1 MEFTVNCPFVARRH
15 FQSIS
20 IGNLSLNFSDLGL
33 SDELSRA
40 VADLG
45 YTSPT
50 PIQEKSI
57 PIVLMGRDILGSA
70 QTGTGKT
77 ASFTLPMIDILASG
91 RAKARL
97 PRSLILAPTRELAA
111 QVADSFEKFSSYH
124 KLSMA
129 LLIGGVSFTEQN
141 AALSKG
147 VDVLIATPG
156 RLLDHF
162 ERGKVLLNDVKI
174 LVIDEADRMLDMGF
188 IPDVERIAS
197 LLPRMRQTLFF
208 SATLSDDIQKLG
220 AKFVMNPKV
229 IEVAP
234 PAATADTVAQHLIW
248 TDTRKKRQILRD
260 ILRHEAVKNAV
271 IFCNRK
277 RDIAELIKSLTR
289 HGFSAVALHGDM
301 TQSARLEALQR
312 FKDGEVPLMIASD
325 VAARGLDIAGLSHVF
340 NFDVPSHAEDYVH
353 RIGRTGRAGKSGRAF
368 TIAASKDDIKYIGF
382 IEKLI
387 GKPVPQ
393 ITVVDGKVVE
403 SGAKSSASKPAISD
417 GQDVAKTDSG
427 QSNAASAPTEEAG
440 EKPASKGRGRGRNAK
455 KTADKPVETDA
466 SKNDGPQND
475 VVQIDATN
483 EKPAKSAKAK
493 LAGSSASGSS
503 DVSSSAQAAKP
514 APKTAAK
521 NKNRNRDDE
530 LPSPPDC
537 SGNTLAET
545 GHVPA
550 FLRR

>member
-1 MEFTVNCPFVARRH
+1 
-15 FQSIS
+15 
-20 IGNLSLNFSDLGL
+20 LKFSDLGL
-33 SDELSRA
+33 SDGLSRA

-45 YTSPT
+45 YETPT

-57 PIVLMGRDILGSA
+57 PVVLMGRDILGSA

-111 QVADSFEKFSSYH
+111 QVADSFEKFSVNN

-129 LLIGGVSFTEQN
+129 LLIGGVSFADQN

-162 ERGKVLLNDVKI
+162 ERGKVLLNDVKV

-188 IPDVERIAS
+188 IPDVEKIVS

-220 AKFVMNPKV
+220 SKFVMNPKI

-234 PAATADTVAQHLIW
+234 PASTAETVAQHLIW
-248 TDTRKKRQILRD
+248 SDSKAKRQILRD
-260 ILRHEAVKNAV
+260 LLGVEKVKNAV

-277 RDIAELIKSLTR
+277 RDISTLVTSLTR

-301 TQSARLEALQR
+301 TQSARLEALQK
-312 FKDGEVPLMIASD
+312 FKDGNVPLLIASD
-325 VAARGLDIAGLSHVF
+325 VAARGLDIDGLSHVF
-340 NFDVPSHAEDYVH
+340 NFDVPMSAEDYVH

-368 TIAASKDDIKYIGF
+368 TIAAGKDDIKYIGS
-382 IEKLI
+382 IEALI
-387 GKPVPQ
+387 GKPIPP
-393 ITVVDGKVVE
+393 ITLE
-403 SGAKSSASKPAISD
+403 NAKI
-417 GQDVAKTDSG
+417 
-427 QSNAASAPTEEAG
+427 SNATTSAA
-440 EKPASKGRGRGRNAK
+440 PADAAAVV
-455 KTADKPVETDA
+455 ADKP
-466 SKNDGPQND
+466 
-475 VVQIDATN
+475 
-483 EKPAKSAKAK
+483 KPKRQAKSAQTAKKAP
-493 LAGSSASGSS
+493 AST
-503 DVSSSAQAAKP
+503 Q
-514 APKTAAK
+514 
-521 NKNRNRDDE
+521 KNRNRGDE

-537 SGNTLAET
+537 QGSTMEET
-545 GHVPA
+545 GHIPA
-550 FLRR
+550 FLTR

>member
-1 MEFTVNCPFVARRH
+1 MK
-15 FQSIS
+15 
-20 IGNLSLNFSDLGL
+20 FSDLGL
-33 SDELSRA
+33 SDELSYA

-45 YTSPT
+45 YKSPT

-111 QVADSFEKFSSYH
+111 QVAESFESFSSHH

-129 LLIGGVSFTEQN
+129 LLIGGVSFADQN
-141 AALSKG
+141 AALNKG

-188 IPDVERIAS
+188 IPDVERIAG

-208 SATLSDDIQKLG
+208 SATLSDDIQKLVS
-220 AKFVMNPKV
+220 KFVMNPKIV
-229 IEVAP
+229 EVAP
-234 PAATADTVAQHLIW
+234 PATTADTVAQHLVW
-248 TDTRKKRQILRD
+248 TDAKSKRSILRD
-260 ILRHEAVKNAV
+260 ILRHESVKNAV
-271 IFCNRK
+271 VFCNRK
-277 RDIAELIKSLTR
+277 RDISILVKSLTN

-340 NFDVPSHAEDYVH
+340 NFDVPTNAEDYVL
-353 RIGRTGRAGKSGRAF
+353 S
-368 TIAASKDDIKYIGF
+368 
-382 IEKLI
+382 LI
-387 GKPVPQ
+387 H
-393 ITVVDGKVVE
+393 I
-403 SGAKSSASKPAISD
+403 
-417 GQDVAKTDSG
+417 
-427 QSNAASAPTEEAG
+427 
-440 EKPASKGRGRGRNAK
+440 
-455 KTADKPVETDA
+455 
-466 SKNDGPQND
+466 
-475 VVQIDATN
+475 
-483 EKPAKSAKAK
+483 
-493 LAGSSASGSS
+493 
-503 DVSSSAQAAKP
+503 
-514 APKTAAK
+514 
-521 NKNRNRDDE
+521 
-530 LPSPPDC
+530 
-537 SGNTLAET
+537 
-545 GHVPA
+545 
-550 FLRR
+550 

>member
-1 MEFTVNCPFVARRH
+1 MK
-15 FQSIS
+15 
-20 IGNLSLNFSDLGL
+20 FSDLGL
-33 SDELSRA
+33 SSELSRA

-45 YTSPT
+45 YESPT

-57 PIVLMGRDILGSA
+57 PVVLMGRDILGSA

-111 QVADSFEKFSSYH
+111 QVADSFEKFSVNN

-129 LLIGGVSFTEQN
+129 LLIGGVSFADQN
-141 AALSKG
+141 ASLSKG

-188 IPDVERIAS
+188 IPDVEKIVS

-208 SATLSDDIQKLG
+208 SATLSDDIQKIG
-220 AKFVMNPKV
+220 SKFVMNPKI

-234 PAATADTVAQHLIW
+234 PASTAETVAQHLIW
-248 TDTRKKRQILRD
+248 TDSKSKRQVLRN
-260 ILRHEAVKNAV
+260 LLAVEQVKNAV

-277 RDIAELIKSLTR
+277 RDISTLVTSLQR

-301 TQSARLEALQR
+301 TQSARLDALQK
-312 FKDGEVPLMIASD
+312 FKDGDVPLLIASD

-340 NFDVPSHAEDYVH
+340 NFDVPMSAEDYVH

-368 TIAASKDDIKYIGF
+368 TIAAGKDDIKYIGA

-387 GKPVPQ
+387 GKPIPPIELDQ
-393 ITVVDGKVVE
+393 TSVV
-403 SGAKSSASKPAISD
+403 
-417 GQDVAKTDSG
+417 
-427 QSNAASAPTEEAG
+427 NAASDASPAPDDPQMDKPKQKRKAKPTEST
-440 EKPASKGRGRGRNAK
+440 K
-455 KTADKPVETDA
+455 
-466 SKNDGPQND
+466 
-475 VVQIDATN
+475 
-483 EKPAKSAKAK
+483 KSAA
-493 LAGSSASGSS
+493 
-503 DVSSSAQAAKP
+503 P
-514 APKTAAK
+514 AH
-521 NKNRNRDDE
+521 KNRNRDDE

-537 SGNTLAET
+537 QGNTMKET
-545 GHVPA
+545 GHIPA
-550 FLRR
+550 FLTR

>member
-1 MEFTVNCPFVARRH
+1 
-15 FQSIS
+15 
-20 IGNLSLNFSDLGL
+20 LKFSDLGL
-33 SDELSRA
+33 SDGLSRA

-45 YTSPT
+45 YETPT

-111 QVADSFEKFSSYH
+111 QVADSFEKFSVNN

-129 LLIGGVSFTEQN
+129 LLIGGVSFADQN

-162 ERGKVLLNDVKI
+162 ERGKVLLNDVKV

-188 IPDVERIAS
+188 IPDVEKIVS

-220 AKFVMNPKV
+220 SKFVMNPKI

-234 PAATADTVAQHLIW
+234 PASTAETVAQHLIW
-248 TDTRKKRQILRD
+248 SDSKAKRQVLRD
-260 ILRHEAVKNAV
+260 LLGAEKVKNAV

-277 RDIAELIKSLTR
+277 RDISTLVTSLTR

-301 TQSARLEALQR
+301 TQSARLEALQK
-312 FKDGEVPLMIASD
+312 FKDGEVPLLIASD

-340 NFDVPSHAEDYVH
+340 NFDVPMSAEDYVH

-368 TIAASKDDIKYIGF
+368 TIAAGKDDIKYIGS
-382 IEKLI
+382 IEALI
-387 GKPVPQ
+387 GKPIPP
-393 ITVVDGKVVE
+393 ITLDN
-403 SGAKSSASKPAISD
+403 AKI
-417 GQDVAKTDSG
+417 
-427 QSNAASAPTEEAG
+427 SNATRSAA
-440 EKPASKGRGRGRNAK
+440 PADAAAMV
-455 KTADKPVETDA
+455 ADKP
-466 SKNDGPQND
+466 
-475 VVQIDATN
+475 
-483 EKPAKSAKAK
+483 KPKRQAKSAQTVKKAP
-493 LAGSSASGSS
+493 AST
-503 DVSSSAQAAKP
+503 Q
-514 APKTAAK
+514 
-521 NKNRNRDDE
+521 KNRNRGDE

-537 SGNTLAET
+537 QGSTMEET
-545 GHVPA
+545 GHIPA
-550 FLRR
+550 FLTR

>member
-1 MEFTVNCPFVARRH
+1 MK
-15 FQSIS
+15 
-20 IGNLSLNFSDLGL
+20 FSDLGL
-33 SDELSRA
+33 SDGLSRA

-45 YTSPT
+45 YETPT

-111 QVADSFEKFSSYH
+111 QVADSFEKFSVNN

-129 LLIGGVSFTEQN
+129 LLIGGVSFADQN

-162 ERGKVLLNDVKI
+162 ERGKVLLNDVKV

-188 IPDVERIAS
+188 IPDVEKIVS

-220 AKFVMNPKV
+220 SKFVMNPKI

-234 PAATADTVAQHLIW
+234 PASTAETVAQHLIW
-248 TDTRKKRQILRD
+248 SDSKAKRQVLRD
-260 ILRHEAVKNAV
+260 LLGAEKVKNAV

-277 RDIAELIKSLTR
+277 RDISTLVTSLTR

-301 TQSARLEALQR
+301 TQSARLEALQK
-312 FKDGEVPLMIASD
+312 FKDGEVPLLIASD

-340 NFDVPSHAEDYVH
+340 NFDVPMSAEDYVH

-368 TIAASKDDIKYIGF
+368 TIAAGKDDIKYIGS
-382 IEKLI
+382 IEALI
-387 GKPVPQ
+387 GKPIPP
-393 ITVVDGKVVE
+393 ITLDN
-403 SGAKSSASKPAISD
+403 AKI
-417 GQDVAKTDSG
+417 
-427 QSNAASAPTEEAG
+427 SNATTSAA
-440 EKPASKGRGRGRNAK
+440 PADAAAMV
-455 KTADKPVETDA
+455 ADKP
-466 SKNDGPQND
+466 
-475 VVQIDATN
+475 
-483 EKPAKSAKAK
+483 KPKRQAKSAQTAKKAP
-493 LAGSSASGSS
+493 AST
-503 DVSSSAQAAKP
+503 Q
-514 APKTAAK
+514 
-521 NKNRNRDDE
+521 KNRNRGDE

-537 SGNTLAET
+537 QGSTMEET
-545 GHVPA
+545 GHIPA
-550 FLRR
+550 FLTR

>member
-1 MEFTVNCPFVARRH
+1 
-15 FQSIS
+15 
-20 IGNLSLNFSDLGL
+20 LKFSDLGL
-33 SDELSRA
+33 SSELSRA

-45 YTSPT
+45 YESPT

-57 PIVLMGRDILGSA
+57 PVVLMGRDILGSA

-111 QVADSFEKFSSYH
+111 QVADSFEKFSVNN

-129 LLIGGVSFTEQN
+129 LLIGGVSFADQN

-188 IPDVERIAS
+188 IPDVEKIVS

-208 SATLSDDIQKLG
+208 SATLSDDIQKIG
-220 AKFVMNPKV
+220 SKFVMNPKI

-234 PAATADTVAQHLIW
+234 PASTAETVAQHLIW
-248 TDTRKKRQILRD
+248 TDSKSKRQVLRN
-260 ILRHEAVKNAV
+260 LLAVEQVKNAV

-277 RDIAELIKSLTR
+277 RDISTLVTSLQR

-301 TQSARLEALQR
+301 TQSARLDALQK
-312 FKDGEVPLMIASD
+312 FKDGDVPLLIASD

-340 NFDVPSHAEDYVH
+340 NFDVPMSAEDYVH
-353 RIGRTGRAGKSGRAF
+353 RIGRTGRAGKSGRSF
-368 TIAASKDDIKYIGF
+368 TIAAGKDDIKYIGA

-387 GKPVPQ
+387 GKPIPPIELDQ
-393 ITVVDGKVVE
+393 TSVV
-403 SGAKSSASKPAISD
+403 
-417 GQDVAKTDSG
+417 
-427 QSNAASAPTEEAG
+427 NAASDASLVPDDPQMDKPKQKRKAKPTEST
-440 EKPASKGRGRGRNAK
+440 K
-455 KTADKPVETDA
+455 
-466 SKNDGPQND
+466 
-475 VVQIDATN
+475 
-483 EKPAKSAKAK
+483 KSA
-493 LAGSSASGSS
+493 
-503 DVSSSAQAAKP
+503 
-514 APKTAAK
+514 APVH
-521 NKNRNRDDE
+521 KNRNRDDE

-537 SGNTLAET
+537 QGSTMRET
-545 GHVPA
+545 GHIPA
-550 FLRR
+550 FLTR

>member
-1 MEFTVNCPFVARRH
+1 MK
-15 FQSIS
+15 
-20 IGNLSLNFSDLGL
+20 FSDLGL

-45 YTSPT
+45 YETPT

-111 QVADSFEKFSSYH
+111 QVADSFEKFSVNN

-129 LLIGGVSFTEQN
+129 LLIGGVSFADQN

-162 ERGKVLLNDVKI
+162 ERGKVLLNDVKV

-188 IPDVERIAS
+188 IPDVEKIVG

-220 AKFVMNPKV
+220 SKFVMNPKI

-234 PAATADTVAQHLIW
+234 PASTAETVAQHLIW
-248 TDTRKKRQILRD
+248 SDSKAKRQVLRD
-260 ILRHEAVKNAV
+260 LLGAEKVKNAV

-277 RDIAELIKSLTR
+277 RDISTLVTSLTR

-301 TQSARLEALQR
+301 TQSTRLEALQK
-312 FKDGEVPLMIASD
+312 FKDGDVPLLIASD

-340 NFDVPSHAEDYVH
+340 NFDVPMSAEDYVH

-368 TIAASKDDIKYIGF
+368 TIAAGKDDIKYIGS
-382 IEKLI
+382 IEALI
-387 GKPVPQ
+387 GKPIPP
-393 ITVVDGKVVE
+393 ITLDN
-403 SGAKSSASKPAISD
+403 AKI
-417 GQDVAKTDSG
+417 
-427 QSNAASAPTEEAG
+427 SNATTSAA
-440 EKPASKGRGRGRNAK
+440 PADAAAMV
-455 KTADKPVETDA
+455 ADKP
-466 SKNDGPQND
+466 
-475 VVQIDATN
+475 
-483 EKPAKSAKAK
+483 KPKRQAKSAQTAKKAP
-493 LAGSSASGSS
+493 AST
-503 DVSSSAQAAKP
+503 Q
-514 APKTAAK
+514 
-521 NKNRNRDDE
+521 KNRNRGDE

-537 SGNTLAET
+537 QGSTMEET
-545 GHVPA
+545 GHIPA
-550 FLRR
+550 FLTR

>member
-1 MEFTVNCPFVARRH
+1 
-15 FQSIS
+15 
-20 IGNLSLNFSDLGL
+20 LKFSDLGL
-33 SDELSRA
+33 SSELSRA

-45 YTSPT
+45 YESPT

-57 PIVLMGRDILGSA
+57 PVVLMGRDILGSA

-111 QVADSFEKFSSYH
+111 QVADSFEKFSVNN

-129 LLIGGVSFTEQN
+129 LLIGGVSFADQN

-188 IPDVERIAS
+188 IPDVEKIVS

-208 SATLSDDIQKLG
+208 SATLSDDIQKIG
-220 AKFVMNPKV
+220 SKFVMNPKI

-234 PAATADTVAQHLIW
+234 PASTAETVAQHLIW
-248 TDTRKKRQILRD
+248 TDSKSKRQVLRN
-260 ILRHEAVKNAV
+260 LLAVEQVKNAV

-277 RDIAELIKSLTR
+277 RDISTLVTSLQR

-301 TQSARLEALQR
+301 TQSARLDALQK
-312 FKDGEVPLMIASD
+312 FKDGDVPLLIASD

-340 NFDVPSHAEDYVH
+340 NFDVPMSAEDYVH

-368 TIAASKDDIKYIGF
+368 TIAAGKDDIKYIGA

-387 GKPVPQ
+387 GKPIPPIELDQ
-393 ITVVDGKVVE
+393 TSVV
-403 SGAKSSASKPAISD
+403 
-417 GQDVAKTDSG
+417 
-427 QSNAASAPTEEAG
+427 NAASDASPAPDDPQMDKPKQKRKAKPTEST
-440 EKPASKGRGRGRNAK
+440 K
-455 KTADKPVETDA
+455 
-466 SKNDGPQND
+466 
-475 VVQIDATN
+475 
-483 EKPAKSAKAK
+483 KSA
-493 LAGSSASGSS
+493 
-503 DVSSSAQAAKP
+503 
-514 APKTAAK
+514 APVH
-521 NKNRNRDDE
+521 KNRNRDDE

-537 SGNTLAET
+537 QGNTMKET
-545 GHVPA
+545 GHIPA
-550 FLRR
+550 FLTR

>member
-1 MEFTVNCPFVARRH
+1 
-15 FQSIS
+15 
-20 IGNLSLNFSDLGL
+20 LKFSDLGL
-33 SDELSRA
+33 SDELSQA

-111 QVADSFEKFSSYH
+111 QVADSFEKFSLYH

-141 AALSKG
+141 TALGKG

-220 AKFVMNPKV
+220 AKFVMNPKI

-248 TDTRKKRQILRD
+248 TDVKKKRQILRD

-277 RDIAELIKSLTR
+277 SDIAVLIKSLTR

-312 FKDGEVPLMIASD
+312 FKDGKVPLMIASD

-393 ITVVDGKVVE
+393 ITVIDGKFVE
-403 SGAKSSASKPAISD
+403 AGSKSSLSKPAMND
-417 GQDVAKTDSG
+417 GQD
-427 QSNAASAPTEEAG
+427 AASSDDSQLSETDAPAQEAG
-440 EKPASKGRGRGRNAK
+440 EKSPPKGRGRDRNAK
-455 KTADKPVETDA
+455 KAMKKPSEPDA
-466 SKNDGPQND
+466 SQHAALKNDG
-475 VVQIDATN
+475 AAK
-483 EKPAKSAKAK
+483 KPAKQAKGKA
-493 LAGSSASGSS
+493 ADA
-503 DVSSSAQAAKP
+503 SSSAQAAKP

-537 SGNTLAET
+537 SGNTLADT

>member
-1 MEFTVNCPFVARRH
+1 
-15 FQSIS
+15 
-20 IGNLSLNFSDLGL
+20 LKFSDLGL

-234 PAATADTVAQHLIW
+234 PAATADTVAQHLVW
-248 TDTRKKRQILRD
+248 TDVKKKRQILRD

-312 FKDGEVPLMIASD
+312 FKDGGVPLMIASD

-368 TIAASKDDIKYIGF
+368 TIGASKDDIKYIGF

-403 SGAKSSASKPAISD
+403 SAAKSSAPKPPISD
-417 GQDVAKTDSG
+417 GQDIAKTDDG
-427 QSNAASAPTEEAG
+427 QSNTTDAPIKEAG
-440 EKPASKGRGRGRNAK
+440 EKPASKGRGRGRNTK
-455 KTADKPVETDA
+455 KTAGKPTEADA
-466 SKNDGPQND
+466 PKSNEAQNDGPKH
-475 VVQIDATN
+475 DAASEN
-483 EKPAKSAKAK
+483 PAKPSKAKSAD
-493 LAGSSASGSS
+493 GSSGGSS
-503 DVSSSAQAAKP
+503 STQAKKP

-521 NKNRNRDDE
+521 NNNRNRDDE

>member
-1 MEFTVNCPFVARRH
+1 MK
-15 FQSIS
+15 
-20 IGNLSLNFSDLGL
+20 FSDLGL

-220 AKFVMNPKV
+220 AKFVMNPKI

-248 TDTRKKRQILRD
+248 TDVKKKRQILRD

-393 ITVVDGKVVE
+393 ITIVNGKVTE
-403 SGAKSSASKPAISD
+403 PRAEASTSKPVMND
-417 GQDVAKTDSG
+417 GQDVAKSDDS
-427 QSNAASAPTEEAG
+427 QSSNTNTPAQEAG
-440 EKPASKGRGRGRNAK
+440 EKSPSKGRGRGRSPKKAEEKPAESDKAQNDGPKNNGAAAK
-455 KTADKPVETDA
+455 PTKPTKDKPVGA
-466 SKNDGPQND
+466 
-475 VVQIDATN
+475 
-483 EKPAKSAKAK
+483 
-493 LAGSSASGSS
+493 
-503 DVSSSAQAAKP
+503 SSSAQAAKP
-514 APKTAAK
+514 PPKTAAK
-521 NKNRNRDDE
+521 NKNWNRDDE

>member
-1 MEFTVNCPFVARRH
+1 MK
-15 FQSIS
+15 
-20 IGNLSLNFSDLGL
+20 FSDLGL
-33 SDELSRA
+33 SDGLSRA

-45 YTSPT
+45 YETPT

-111 QVADSFEKFSSYH
+111 QVADSFEKFSVNN

-129 LLIGGVSFTEQN
+129 LLIGGVSFADQN

-162 ERGKVLLNDVKI
+162 ERGKVLLNDVKV

-188 IPDVERIAS
+188 IPDVEKIVS

-220 AKFVMNPKV
+220 SKFVMNPKI

-234 PAATADTVAQHLIW
+234 PASTAENVAQHLIW
-248 TDTRKKRQILRD
+248 SDSKAKRQVLRD
-260 ILRHEAVKNAV
+260 LLGAEKVKNAV

-277 RDIAELIKSLTR
+277 RDISTLVTSLTR

-301 TQSARLEALQR
+301 TQSARLEALQK
-312 FKDGEVPLMIASD
+312 FKDGEVPLLIASD

-340 NFDVPSHAEDYVH
+340 NFDVPMSAEDYVH

-368 TIAASKDDIKYIGF
+368 TIAAGKDDIKYIGS
-382 IEKLI
+382 IEALI
-387 GKPVPQ
+387 GKPIPP
-393 ITVVDGKVVE
+393 ITLDN
-403 SGAKSSASKPAISD
+403 AKI
-417 GQDVAKTDSG
+417 
-427 QSNAASAPTEEAG
+427 SNATTSAA
-440 EKPASKGRGRGRNAK
+440 PADAAAMV
-455 KTADKPVETDA
+455 ADKP
-466 SKNDGPQND
+466 
-475 VVQIDATN
+475 
-483 EKPAKSAKAK
+483 KPKRQAKSAQTVKKAP
-493 LAGSSASGSS
+493 AST
-503 DVSSSAQAAKP
+503 Q
-514 APKTAAK
+514 
-521 NKNRNRDDE
+521 KNRNRGDE

-537 SGNTLAET
+537 QGSTMEET
-545 GHVPA
+545 GHIPA
-550 FLRR
+550 FLTR

>member
-1 MEFTVNCPFVARRH
+1 M
-15 FQSIS
+15 
-20 IGNLSLNFSDLGL
+20 NFSDLGL
-33 SDELSRA
+33 CPELSQA

-45 YTSPT
+45 YTAPT

-57 PIVLMGRDILGSA
+57 PYVLMGRDILGSA

-77 ASFTLPMIDILASG
+77 ASFTLPMIEILAAG

-111 QVADSFEKFSSYH
+111 QVADSFEKFSTYH

-129 LLIGGVSFTEQN
+129 LLIGGVSFADQN
-141 AALSKG
+141 AALDKG

-162 ERGKVLLNDVKI
+162 ERGKVLLTDVKI

-188 IPDVERIAS
+188 IPDVERIVG
-197 LLPRMRQTLFF
+197 LLPPLRQTLFF
-208 SATLSDDIQKLG
+208 SATLSDDIKKLSD
-220 AKFVMNPKV
+220 KFVSNPKV

-234 PAATADTVAQHLIW
+234 PASTADTVAQHLVW
-248 TDTRKKRQILRD
+248 TSPRGKREALRD
-260 ILRHEAVKNAV
+260 LLRSEDVKNAV

-277 RDIAELIKSLTR
+277 RDISTLVTSLKR
-289 HGFSAVALHGDM
+289 HEFSAVALHGDM

-340 NFDVPSHAEDYVH
+340 NFDVPGNAEDYVH

-368 TIAASKDDIKYIGF
+368 TIAAGEDDRKYVGA

-387 GKPVPQ
+387 GKAIPLTEGGETAPAKP
-393 ITVVDGKVVE
+393 DDRKSGKADKPKRAKTSAKAAKAPAE
-403 SGAKSSASKPAISD
+403 PKPDARTDAKSDPGSESRAEP
-417 GQDVAKTDSG
+417 SG
-427 QSNAASAPTEEAG
+427 
-440 EKPASKGRGRGRNAK
+440 KGRGRGRRGKEN
-455 KTADKPVETDA
+455 V
-466 SKNDGPQND
+466 
-475 VVQIDATN
+475 
-483 EKPAKSAKAK
+483 
-493 LAGSSASGSS
+493 AG
-503 DVSSSAQAAKP
+503 
-514 APKTAAK
+514 
-521 NKNRNRDDE
+521 E
-530 LPSPPDC
+530 LPAPPDC
-537 SGNTLAET
+537 KGNTLQDS

-550 FLRR
+550 FLLR

>member
-1 MEFTVNCPFVARRH
+1 
-15 FQSIS
+15 
-20 IGNLSLNFSDLGL
+20 LKFSDLGL
-33 SDELSRA
+33 SDGLSRA

-45 YTSPT
+45 YETPT

-111 QVADSFEKFSSYH
+111 QVADSFEKFSVNN

-129 LLIGGVSFTEQN
+129 LLIGGVSFADQN

-162 ERGKVLLNDVKI
+162 ERGKVLLNDVKV

-188 IPDVERIAS
+188 IPDVEKIVS

-220 AKFVMNPKV
+220 SKFVMNPKI

-234 PAATADTVAQHLIW
+234 PASTAETVAQHLIW
-248 TDTRKKRQILRD
+248 SDSKAKRQILRD
-260 ILRHEAVKNAV
+260 LLGFEKVKNAV

-277 RDIAELIKSLTR
+277 RDISTLVTSLTR

-301 TQSARLEALQR
+301 TQSARLEALQK
-312 FKDGEVPLMIASD
+312 FKNGDVPLLIASD

-340 NFDVPSHAEDYVH
+340 NFDVPMSAEDYVH

-368 TIAASKDDIKYIGF
+368 TIAAGKDDIKYIGS
-382 IEKLI
+382 IEALI
-387 GKPVPQ
+387 GKPIPP
-393 ITVVDGKVVE
+393 ITLDN
-403 SGAKSSASKPAISD
+403 AKI
-417 GQDVAKTDSG
+417 
-427 QSNAASAPTEEAG
+427 SNATTSAA
-440 EKPASKGRGRGRNAK
+440 PADAAAVV
-455 KTADKPVETDA
+455 ADKP
-466 SKNDGPQND
+466 
-475 VVQIDATN
+475 
-483 EKPAKSAKAK
+483 KPKRQAKSAQTAKKAP
-493 LAGSSASGSS
+493 AST
-503 DVSSSAQAAKP
+503 Q
-514 APKTAAK
+514 
-521 NKNRNRDDE
+521 KNRNRSDE

-537 SGNTLAET
+537 QGSTMEET
-545 GHVPA
+545 GHIPA
-550 FLRR
+550 FLTR

>member
-1 MEFTVNCPFVARRH
+1 
-15 FQSIS
+15 
-20 IGNLSLNFSDLGL
+20 LKFSDLGL

-188 IPDVERIAS
+188 IPDVERIAG

-248 TDTRKKRQILRD
+248 TDVKKKRQILRD

-387 GKPVPQ
+387 SKPIPQ
-393 ITVVDGKVVE
+393 ITVVDGRVVE
-403 SGAKSSASKPAISD
+403 SGAKSSASKPTISD
-417 GQDVAKTDSG
+417 GKAGAKADAKTDDSHA
-427 QSNAASAPTEEAG
+427 SENSAPAQDAS
-440 EKPASKGRGRGRNAK
+440 EKSPSKGRGRGRNAK
-455 KTADKPVETDA
+455 KPAENPA
-466 SKNDGPQND
+466 QND
-475 VVQIDATN
+475 VAT
-483 EKPAKSAKAK
+483 EKPTEPTKAKSA
-493 LAGSSASGSS
+493 SASSGASS
-503 DVSSSAQAAKP
+503 GASSPAQEAKP
-514 APKTAAK
+514 SAKPAAK

>member
-1 MEFTVNCPFVARRH
+1 MK
-15 FQSIS
+15 
-20 IGNLSLNFSDLGL
+20 FSDLGL
-33 SDELSRA
+33 SSELSRA

-45 YTSPT
+45 YESPT

-57 PIVLMGRDILGSA
+57 PVVLMGRDILGSA

-97 PRSLILAPTRELAA
+97 PRTLILAPTRELAA
-111 QVADSFEKFSSYH
+111 QVADSFEKFSVNN

-129 LLIGGVSFTEQN
+129 LLIGGVSFADQN

-188 IPDVERIAS
+188 IPDVERIVS

-208 SATLSDDIQKLG
+208 SATLSDDIQKIG
-220 AKFVMNPKV
+220 SKFVMNPKI

-234 PAATADTVAQHLIW
+234 PASTAETVAQHLIW
-248 TDTRKKRQILRD
+248 TETKSKRQVLRD
-260 ILRHEAVKNAV
+260 LLAVEQVKNAV

-277 RDIAELIKSLTR
+277 RDISTLVTSLKR

-301 TQSARLEALQR
+301 TQSARLDALQK
-312 FKDGEVPLMIASD
+312 FKDGDVPLLIASD

-340 NFDVPSHAEDYVH
+340 NFDVPMSAEDYVH

-368 TIAASKDDIKYIGF
+368 TIAAGKDDIKYIGA

-387 GKPVPQ
+387 GKPIPPIELDQASVVTAALTPADDDPQ
-393 ITVVDGKVVE
+393 PD
-403 SGAKSSASKPAISD
+403 
-417 GQDVAKTDSG
+417 
-427 QSNAASAPTEEAG
+427 
-440 EKPASKGRGRGRNAK
+440 K
-455 KTADKPVETDA
+455 KQKR
-466 SKNDGPQND
+466 K
-475 VVQIDATN
+475 
-483 EKPAKSAKAK
+483 
-493 LAGSSASGSS
+493 
-503 DVSSSAQAAKP
+503 AKP
-514 APKTAAK
+514 AESAK
-521 NKNRNRDDE
+521 KPAVPARKNRNRDDE

-537 SGNTLAET
+537 QGSTMRET
-545 GHVPA
+545 GHIPA
-550 FLRR
+550 FLTR

>member
-1 MEFTVNCPFVARRH
+1 MK
-15 FQSIS
+15 
-20 IGNLSLNFSDLGL
+20 FSDLGL
-33 SDELSRA
+33 SSELSRA

-45 YTSPT
+45 YESPT

-57 PIVLMGRDILGSA
+57 PVVLMGRDILGSA

-111 QVADSFEKFSSYH
+111 QVADSFEKFSVNN

-129 LLIGGVSFTEQN
+129 LLIGGVSFADQN

-188 IPDVERIAS
+188 IPDVEKIVS

-208 SATLSDDIQKLG
+208 SATLSDDIQKIG
-220 AKFVMNPKV
+220 SKFVMNPKI

-234 PAATADTVAQHLIW
+234 PASTAETVAQHLIW
-248 TDTRKKRQILRD
+248 TDSKSKRQVLRN
-260 ILRHEAVKNAV
+260 LLAVEQVKNAV

-277 RDIAELIKSLTR
+277 RDISTLVTSLKR

-301 TQSARLEALQR
+301 TQSARLDALQK
-312 FKDGEVPLMIASD
+312 FKDGDVPLLIASD

-340 NFDVPSHAEDYVH
+340 NFDVPMSAEDYVH

-368 TIAASKDDIKYIGF
+368 TIAAGKDDIKYIGA

-387 GKPVPQ
+387 GKPIPPIELDQ
-393 ITVVDGKVVE
+393 TSVV
-403 SGAKSSASKPAISD
+403 
-417 GQDVAKTDSG
+417 
-427 QSNAASAPTEEAG
+427 NAAS
-440 EKPASKGRGRGRNAK
+440 
-455 KTADKPVETDA
+455 DA
-466 SKNDGPQND
+466 SPAPDDPQIG
-475 VVQIDATN
+475 Q
-483 EKPAKSAKAK
+483 AKAK
-493 LAGSSASGSS
+493 TQGKTDRINQKISRPSS
-503 DVSSSAQAAKP
+503 QKP
-514 APKTAAK
+514 KP
-521 NKNRNRDDE
+521 R
-530 LPSPPDC
+530 
-537 SGNTLAET
+537 
-545 GHVPA
+545 
-550 FLRR
+550 

>member
-1 MEFTVNCPFVARRH
+1 MK
-15 FQSIS
+15 
-20 IGNLSLNFSDLGL
+20 FSDLGL
-33 SDELSRA
+33 SDGLSRA

-45 YTSPT
+45 YETPT

-111 QVADSFEKFSSYH
+111 QVADSFEKFSVNN

-129 LLIGGVSFTEQN
+129 LLIGGVSFADQN

-162 ERGKVLLNDVKI
+162 ERGKVLLNDVKV

-188 IPDVERIAS
+188 IPDVEKIVS

-220 AKFVMNPKV
+220 SKFVMNPKI

-234 PAATADTVAQHLIW
+234 PASTAETVAQHVIW
-248 TDTRKKRQILRD
+248 SDSKAKRQVLRD
-260 ILRHEAVKNAV
+260 LLGAEKVKNAV

-277 RDIAELIKSLTR
+277 RDISTLVTSLTR

-301 TQSARLEALQR
+301 TQSARLEALQT
-312 FKDGEVPLMIASD
+312 FKDGDVPLLIASD

-340 NFDVPSHAEDYVH
+340 NFDVPMSAEDYVH

-368 TIAASKDDIKYIGF
+368 TIAAGKDDIKYIGS
-382 IEKLI
+382 IEALI
-387 GKPVPQ
+387 GKPIPP
-393 ITVVDGKVVE
+393 ITLNN
-403 SGAKSSASKPAISD
+403 AKISD
-417 GQDVAKTDSG
+417 TTTS
-427 QSNAASAPTEEAG
+427 AA
-440 EKPASKGRGRGRNAK
+440 PADAAAVV
-455 KTADKPVETDA
+455 ADKP
-466 SKNDGPQND
+466 
-475 VVQIDATN
+475 
-483 EKPAKSAKAK
+483 KPKRQAKSAQTAKKA
-493 LAGSSASGSS
+493 LAST
-503 DVSSSAQAAKP
+503 Q
-514 APKTAAK
+514 
-521 NKNRNRDDE
+521 KNRNRGDE

-537 SGNTLAET
+537 QGSTMEET
-545 GHVPA
+545 GHIPA
-550 FLRR
+550 FLTR

>member
-1 MEFTVNCPFVARRH
+1 MK
-15 FQSIS
+15 
-20 IGNLSLNFSDLGL
+20 FSDLGL

-188 IPDVERIAS
+188 IPDVERITG

-248 TDTRKKRQILRD
+248 TDVKKKRQILRD

-387 GKPVPQ
+387 SKPIPQ
-393 ITVVDGKVVE
+393 ITVVDGRVVE
-403 SGAKSSASKPAISD
+403 SGAKSSASKPTISD
-417 GQDVAKTDSG
+417 GKAGAKADAKTDDSHA
-427 QSNAASAPTEEAG
+427 SENSAPAQDAS
-440 EKPASKGRGRGRNAK
+440 EKSPSKGRGRGRNAK
-455 KTADKPVETDA
+455 KPAENPA
-466 SKNDGPQND
+466 QND
-475 VVQIDATN
+475 VAT
-483 EKPAKSAKAK
+483 EKPTEPTKAKSA
-493 LAGSSASGSS
+493 SASSGASS
-503 DVSSSAQAAKP
+503 PAQEAKPAAKP
-514 APKTAAK
+514 AAK

>member
-1 MEFTVNCPFVARRH
+1 M
-15 FQSIS
+15 
-20 IGNLSLNFSDLGL
+20 NFSDLGL

-188 IPDVERIAS
+188 IPDVERIAG

-248 TDTRKKRQILRD
+248 TDVKKKRQILRD

-387 GKPVPQ
+387 SKPIPQ
-393 ITVVDGKVVE
+393 ITVVDGRVVE
-403 SGAKSSASKPAISD
+403 SGAKSSASKPTISD
-417 GQDVAKTDSG
+417 GKAGAKADAKTDDSHA
-427 QSNAASAPTEEAG
+427 SENSAPAQDAS
-440 EKPASKGRGRGRNAK
+440 EKSPSKGRSRGRNAK
-455 KTADKPVETDA
+455 KPAENPA
-466 SKNDGPQND
+466 QND
-475 VVQIDATN
+475 VAT
-483 EKPAKSAKAK
+483 EKPTEPTKAKSA
-493 LAGSSASGSS
+493 SASSGASS
-503 DVSSSAQAAKP
+503 GASSPAQEAKPAAKP
-514 APKTAAK
+514 AAK

>member
-1 MEFTVNCPFVARRH
+1 MK
-15 FQSIS
+15 
-20 IGNLSLNFSDLGL
+20 FSDLGL

-45 YTSPT
+45 YKSPT

-111 QVADSFEKFSSYH
+111 QVAESFEKFSSYH

-129 LLIGGVSFTEQN
+129 LLIGGVSFADQN
-141 AALSKG
+141 AALGKG

-188 IPDVERIAS
+188 IPDVERIAG

-220 AKFVMNPKV
+220 SKFVMNPKI

-234 PAATADTVAQHLIW
+234 PATTADTVAQHLVW
-248 TDTRKKRQILRD
+248 TDAKSKRRVLRD
-260 ILRHEAVKNAV
+260 ILRHESVKNAV
-271 IFCNRK
+271 VFCNRK
-277 RDIAELIKSLTR
+277 RDISILVKSLTA

-301 TQSARLEALQR
+301 TQSARLDALQR

-340 NFDVPSHAEDYVH
+340 NFDVPNHAEDYVH

-368 TIAASKDDIKYIGF
+368 TIAASKDDHKYVGL
-382 IEKLI
+382 IETLT
-387 GKPVPQ
+387 GKPIPLVR
-393 ITVVDGKVVE
+393 IIDGKVIDTDASTVANAEKTVGE
-403 SGAKSSASKPAISD
+403 SGQDTAKGGKLAGQGQVTAINKS
-417 GQDVAKTDSG
+417 
-427 QSNAASAPTEEAG
+427 TEEAC
-440 EKPASKGRGRGRNAK
+440 
-455 KTADKPVETDA
+455 
-466 SKNDGPQND
+466 KNGVIQN
-475 VVQIDATN
+475 
-483 EKPAKSAKAK
+483 
-493 LAGSSASGSS
+493 
-503 DVSSSAQAAKP
+503 
-514 APKTAAK
+514 
-521 NKNRNRDDE
+521 R
-530 LPSPPDC
+530 
-537 SGNTLAET
+537 
-545 GHVPA
+545 
-550 FLRR
+550 

>member
-1 MEFTVNCPFVARRH
+1 MK
-15 FQSIS
+15 
-20 IGNLSLNFSDLGL
+20 FSDLGL

-45 YTSPT
+45 YETPT

-111 QVADSFEKFSSYH
+111 QVADSFEKFSVNN

-129 LLIGGVSFTEQN
+129 LLIGGVSFADQN

-162 ERGKVLLNDVKI
+162 ERGKVLLNDVKV

-188 IPDVERIAS
+188 IPDVEKIVG

-220 AKFVMNPKV
+220 SKFVMNPKI

-234 PAATADTVAQHLIW
+234 PASTAETVAQHLIW
-248 TDTRKKRQILRD
+248 SDSKAKRQVLRD
-260 ILRHEAVKNAV
+260 LLGAEKVKNAV

-277 RDIAELIKSLTR
+277 RDISTLVTSLTR

-301 TQSARLEALQR
+301 TQSARLEALQK
-312 FKDGEVPLMIASD
+312 FKDGDVPLLIASD

-340 NFDVPSHAEDYVH
+340 NFDVPMSAEDYVH

-368 TIAASKDDIKYIGF
+368 TIAAGKDDIKYIGS
-382 IEKLI
+382 IEALI
-387 GKPVPQ
+387 GKPIPP
-393 ITVVDGKVVE
+393 ITLDN
-403 SGAKSSASKPAISD
+403 AKI
-417 GQDVAKTDSG
+417 
-427 QSNAASAPTEEAG
+427 SNATTSAA
-440 EKPASKGRGRGRNAK
+440 PADAAAVV
-455 KTADKPVETDA
+455 ADKP
-466 SKNDGPQND
+466 
-475 VVQIDATN
+475 
-483 EKPAKSAKAK
+483 KPKRQAKSAQTAKKAP
-493 LAGSSASGSS
+493 AST
-503 DVSSSAQAAKP
+503 Q
-514 APKTAAK
+514 
-521 NKNRNRDDE
+521 KNRNRGDE

-537 SGNTLAET
+537 QGSTMEET
-545 GHVPA
+545 GHIPA
-550 FLRR
+550 FLTR

>member
-1 MEFTVNCPFVARRH
+1 
-15 FQSIS
+15 
-20 IGNLSLNFSDLGL
+20 LNFSDLGL
-33 SDELSRA
+33 CPELSQA

-45 YTSPT
+45 YTAPT

-57 PIVLMGRDILGSA
+57 PYVLMGRDILGSA

-77 ASFTLPMIDILASG
+77 ASFTLPMIEILASG

-111 QVADSFEKFSSYH
+111 QVADSFEKFSTYH

-129 LLIGGVSFTEQN
+129 LLIGGVSFADQN
-141 AALSKG
+141 AALDKG

-162 ERGKVLLNDVKI
+162 ERGKVLLTDVKI

-188 IPDVERIAS
+188 IPDVERIVG
-197 LLPRMRQTLFF
+197 LLPPLRQTLFF
-208 SATLSDDIQKLG
+208 SATLSDDIKKLSD
-220 AKFVMNPKV
+220 KFVSNPKV

-234 PAATADTVAQHLIW
+234 PASTADTVAQHLVW
-248 TDTRKKRQILRD
+248 TSPRGKREALRD
-260 ILRHEAVKNAV
+260 LLRSEDVKNAV

-277 RDIAELIKSLTR
+277 RDISTLVTSLKR
-289 HGFSAVALHGDM
+289 HEFSAVALHGDM

-340 NFDVPSHAEDYVH
+340 NFDVPGNAEDYVH

-368 TIAASKDDIKYIGF
+368 TIAAGEDDRKYVGA

-387 GKPVPQ
+387 GKAIPLTEGGETAPAKP
-393 ITVVDGKVVE
+393 DDRKSGKADKPKRAKTSAKAAKAPAE
-403 SGAKSSASKPAISD
+403 PKPDARTDAKSDPGSESRAEP
-417 GQDVAKTDSG
+417 SG
-427 QSNAASAPTEEAG
+427 
-440 EKPASKGRGRGRNAK
+440 KGRGRGRRGKEN
-455 KTADKPVETDA
+455 V
-466 SKNDGPQND
+466 
-475 VVQIDATN
+475 
-483 EKPAKSAKAK
+483 
-493 LAGSSASGSS
+493 AG
-503 DVSSSAQAAKP
+503 
-514 APKTAAK
+514 
-521 NKNRNRDDE
+521 E
-530 LPSPPDC
+530 LPAPPDC
-537 SGNTLAET
+537 KGNTLQDS

-550 FLRR
+550 FLLR

>member
-1 MEFTVNCPFVARRH
+1 MK
-15 FQSIS
+15 
-20 IGNLSLNFSDLGL
+20 FSDLGL
-33 SDELSRA
+33 SSELSRA

-45 YTSPT
+45 YESPT

-57 PIVLMGRDILGSA
+57 PVVLMGRDILGSA

-111 QVADSFEKFSSYH
+111 QVADSFEKFSVNN

-129 LLIGGVSFTEQN
+129 LLIGGVSFADQN

-188 IPDVERIAS
+188 IPDVEKIVS

-208 SATLSDDIQKLG
+208 SATLSDDIQKIG
-220 AKFVMNPKV
+220 SKFVMNPKI

-234 PAATADTVAQHLIW
+234 PASTAETVAQHLIW
-248 TDTRKKRQILRD
+248 TDSKSKRQVLRN
-260 ILRHEAVKNAV
+260 LLAVEQVKNAV

-277 RDIAELIKSLTR
+277 RDISTLVTSLKR

-301 TQSARLEALQR
+301 TQSARLDALQK
-312 FKDGEVPLMIASD
+312 FKDGDVPLLIASD

-340 NFDVPSHAEDYVH
+340 NFDVPMSAEDYVH

-368 TIAASKDDIKYIGF
+368 TIAAGKDDIKYIGA

-387 GKPVPQ
+387 GKPIPPIELDQTSLV
-393 ITVVDGKVVE
+393 
-403 SGAKSSASKPAISD
+403 
-417 GQDVAKTDSG
+417 
-427 QSNAASAPTEEAG
+427 NAASD
-440 EKPASKGRGRGRNAK
+440 ASPVPDDPQ
-455 KTADKPVETDA
+455 ADKPKQKRKA
-466 SKNDGPQND
+466 
-475 VVQIDATN
+475 
-483 EKPAKSAKAK
+483 KPDRINKKSAA
-493 LAGSSASGSS
+493 SAH
-503 DVSSSAQAAKP
+503 
-514 APKTAAK
+514 
-521 NKNRNRDDE
+521 KNRNRDDE

-537 SGNTLAET
+537 QGSTMRET
-545 GHVPA
+545 GHIPA
-550 FLRR
+550 FLTR